1 MFRERDTL
9 ISERVYDLVSDDIYL
24 RVPLADLQRFYLKI
38 EGLNPAGSI
47 KLKAARG
54 MIDGAVDLGIDL
66 SRTRLIES
74 TSGNLGIALAAICA
88 ARQYSLTCVV
98 DANTN
103 AAATEVIRAL
113 GAEVVTITERDANG
127 GFLGSRIAYIEARL
141 TTDPDLY
148 WLNQYANPDNPA
160 AHAHHTAPAVLEAFG
175 QVDELFVG
183 SGTCGTLMGCV
194 EYFRR
199 WSPDTRIVAVDAE
212 GSVTFKGAPAARH
225 IPGLGTSRRPEILDV
240 NAPDDVVHV
249 AEWETVRECRW
260 LARTVGLLAGGSTGT
275 VLAAVRRQAEEMDPS
290 ATVVAISPDLGERYL
305 STVYDDEWVVSRGL
319 GRALTDPIAEEEVSQ
334 RVAV

>member
-1 MFRERDTL
+1 M
-9 ISERVYDLVSDDIYL
+9 ISSRVYDLVSDDIYL
-24 RVPLADLQRFYLKI
+24 RVPVADLQRFYLKI

-54 MIDGAVDLGIDL
+54 MIDGAQELGVDL

-88 ARQYSLTCVV
+88 ARQYALTCVV

-103 AAATEVIRAL
+103 AASADVIRAL

-127 GFLGSRIAYIEARL
+127 GFLGSRIAYIQARL
-141 TTDPDLY
+141 AVEPDLH

-160 AHAHHTAPAVLEAFG
+160 AHAQHTAPAVLEAFG

-199 WSPDTRIVAVDAE
+199 WSPTTRIVAVDAE
-212 GSVTFKGAPAARH
+212 GSVTFGYPPEARH
-225 IPGLGTSRRPEILDV
+225 IPGLGTSRRPEILDAD
-240 NAPDDVVHV
+240 APDDVVHV

-275 VLAAVRRQAEEMDPS
+275 VLAAVRRQAEEIDPL

-319 GRALTDPIAEEEVSQ
+319 GRALTEPIAIEEASQ
-334 RVAV
+334 RVQV